1 MGRGVGE
8 DEGEDGEGMR
18 MMWMIWMMR
27 IRMLGSQSHRMRW
40 NEVGWGE
47 MGRVYAGIKW
57 DGQCI
62 QYLPLG
68 AMIGL
73 IGRPQGRASTYVGGT
88 VEASEEQVAR
98 FGSEQ

>member
-1 MGRGVGE
+1 MGRGLGE

-62 QYLPLG
+62 QYLALG

-73 IGRPQGRASTYVGGT
+73 DRATTGQGKYIRRWCSMKRSRIVNGLWW
-88 VEASEEQVAR
+88 
-98 FGSEQ
+98 